1 MRWAAGPGQSPT
13 PYRAPPP
20 PAKKAWG
27 CLKWFGL
34 LFVAAFTMCCCL
46 VSAVVESADD
56 PLDWKTIVPPTDA
69 TDLGT
74 ALIPGDL
81 SAELARHYQWRQAF
95 SSLGLG
101 YGISHELH
109 TEVLD
114 GFERLSSEFHYRNGA
129 GNQFTWAPPPE
140 CRGQEWACVFDTM
153 VRDSASRIEP
163 LTELFR
169 RRQADGHLDA
179 LQLTQLVVAFVQNI
193 TYRLPT
199 EDAAAFGML
208 TPVTVVADGSGDCD
222 SKALLSVIILRQ
234 LGVDAQMLLAS
245 GLGHAALGVA
255 LPVPGKK
262 FRHGAKKY
270 AFVEVT
276 QPGWAVGVVPPQWDV
291 DKAWKVIPVQVP

>member
-1 MRWAAGPGQSPT
+1 MNAAARPAQS
-13 PYRAPPP
+13 
-20 PAKKAWG
+20 KGGG
-27 CLKWFGL
+27 CLKWFAFL
-34 LFVAAFTMCCCL
+34 LFMSFLMCCCL
-46 VSAVVESADD
+46 VSAVIESADD

-69 TDLGT
+69 KDLGT
-74 ALIPGDL
+74 ALLPAEL
-81 SAELARHYQWRQAF
+81 SPELARRYQWRQAF

-114 GFERLSSEFHYRNGA
+114 AFALLSQEFRYRNGVN
-129 GNQFTWAPPPE
+129 NQFTWAPPPE
-140 CRGQEWACVFDTM
+140 CRGQEWQCVFDTLA
-153 VRDSASRIEP
+153 RDSASHLAP

-169 RRQADGHLDA
+169 RRQADRGLDA

-234 LGVDAQMLLAS
+234 LGVDAQVLLAS

-262 FRHGAKKY
+262 FKHGSKKY

-291 DKAWKVIPVQVP
+291 ARAWKVIPVQVP